1 MQYYQD
7 PSNSEVYGY
16 DPATQ
21 QALITQA
28 IANGWTNVTGNWPPP
43 PTDSDLIAQC
53 KSTASQLLYQTDWTT
68 IPNVSDPT
76 NNPYLTN
83 AQDFVTY
90 RNVVRKYA
98 VNPVANPTW
107 PTQPTAVWSS

>member
-1 MQYYQD
+1 MEYYQN
-7 PSNSEVYGY
+7 PSNQEVFAY

-21 QALITQA
+21 QEFINQA
-28 IANGWTNVTGNWPPP
+28 IAAGWTNITGNWPLP
-43 PTDSDLIAQC
+43 PTDAELIAQC
-53 KSTASQLLYQTDWTT
+53 KKKASQLLYETDWTT

-90 RNVVRKYA
+90 RNIVRGYA
-98 VNPVANPTW
+98 VNPVTNPTW
-107 PTQPTAVWSS
+107 PIKPTAVWSA